1 MSLNKKHLVKIGG
14 GIILG
19 GLAGIGISMASGWLG
34 SSCTIMCNP
43 KIAGGLGMLI
53 GGLFAVG
60 E

>member
-1 MSLNKKHLVKIGG
+1 MKLNKKRLVKIGG

-19 GLAGIGISMASGWLG
+19 GLAGIALSMASGYLG

-43 KIAGGLGMLI
+43 KIAAGLGMAFGAVFTI
-53 GGLFAVG
+53 G